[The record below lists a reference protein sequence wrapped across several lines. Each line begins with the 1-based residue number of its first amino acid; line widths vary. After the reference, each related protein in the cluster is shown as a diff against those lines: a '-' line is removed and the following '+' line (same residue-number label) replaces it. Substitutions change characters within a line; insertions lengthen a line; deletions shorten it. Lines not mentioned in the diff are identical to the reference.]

1 MTPEI
6 PDVGGFMDAVL
17 MTTVITIIASLA
29 SPLIIIGVIIWAIRR
44 NAPARRDPAEESLR
58 ARLARGEID
67 QSEFL
72 VRMRALH
79 DGDDRDI
86 T

>member
-1 MTPEI
+1 M
-6 PDVGGFMDAVL
+6 PDVGGFMDAML
-17 MTTVITIIASLA
+17 IGTLITVVVSLA
-29 SPLIIIGVIIWAIRR
+29 IPIVIIVVVIWAIRR

-58 ARLARGEID
+58 ARLANGEID
-67 QSEFL
+67 QAEFL

-79 DGDDRDI
+79 DGDDRAI

>member
-1 MTPEI
+1 MQTLEL
-6 PDVGGFMDAVL
+6 GGLLDAIFGV
-17 MTTVITIIASLA
+17 TILGILVSLA
-29 SPLIIIGVIIWAIRR
+29 VPLIIVGVVVWAIRR
-44 NAPARRDPAEESLR
+44 SAPRRRDPAEESLR
-58 ARLARGEID
+58 ARLASGDID
-67 QSEFL
+67 MAEFL

>member
-1 MTPEI
+1 VL
-6 PDVGGFMDAVL
+6 DQGFFDAIFG
-17 MTTVITIIASLA
+17 ITNLSVIASLA
-29 SPLIIIGVIIWAIRR
+29 VPLIISGVVIWAIRR
-44 NAPARRDPAEESLR
+44 SAPKRRDPAEESLR
-58 ARLARGEID
+58 ARLATGEID
-67 QSEFL
+67 QAEFL

>member
-1 MTPEI
+1 ML
-6 PDVGGFMDAVL
+6 DQGFFDA
-17 MTTVITIIASLA
+17 TFGITILTVLASLA
-29 SPLIIIGVIIWAIRR
+29 VPLIIVGVVVWAIRR
-44 NAPARRDPAEESLR
+44 SAPKRRDPAEESLR
-58 ARLARGEID
+58 ARLATGEID
-67 QSEFL
+67 QAEFL

>member
-1 MTPEI
+1 MATP
-6 PDVGGFMDAVL
+6 PDMDGLFNAIFGISILWIV
-17 MTTVITIIASLA
+17 VSLA
-29 SPLIIIGVIIWAIRR
+29 IPLIIIGVVIWAIRR
-44 NAPARRDPAEESLR
+44 SAPRRRDPAEESLR
-58 ARLARGEID
+58 ARLVNGEID
-67 QSEFL
+67 MAEFM

>member
-1 MTPEI
+1 M

-17 MTTVITIIASLA
+17 FGTIVTILASLA
-29 SPLIIIGVIIWAIRR
+29 LPIIIIVVVIWAIRR
-44 NAPARRDPAEESLR
+44 SAPARRDPAEEALR
-58 ARLARGEID
+58 VRLANGEID
-67 QSEFL
+67 QAEFL

-79 DGDDRDI
+79 DGDDKAI